1 MVYLTGDFRM
11 NKRQKQTSLKYLLNE
26 VTNKNKIQQRQF
38 SNVMKYVSL
47 NEQDVS
53 KMLNSGFFTENE
65 ATALRILFSGT
76 KTTKLNESTIR
87 RIDRSVK
94 IISESK
100 PNSRV
105 LSEGLLGNIWS
116 KLSKLGDRAKEIVV
130 GGWAKIKAAWSEFKE
145 LIQEFV
151 NAMSTMFGKA
161 FDWASGMIKQEL
173 QSYIDE
179 MLTAWNDMMSKLDD
193 VNQKKQLGTDLSN
206 AYDTGKWVVD
216 SLKEKVTSTKAEWFQ
231 DTIAGK
237 GNIDDT
243 GIEKDPD
250 ELETGFEELKN
261 ESVNRRIHG
270 ELLSERSELFG
281 NSRVL
286 KNLVELHKRRLSE
299 GGGVAHLEDAVS
311 NPFLKKILKYG
322 VKALQY
328 ALIPIAKFAQQ
339 FVEKKAGELLKSMS
353 GAVKFLGGPGQ
364 FAFPVF
370 ALIVAEVIELVVK
383 NYTVDYSP
391 AKLVG
396 KAAEW
401 LVPGLGP
408 AVAFANG
415 IWDALKTFLFVWTIG
430 NILFNLVL
438 AARKAYTGSQ
448 GGESGGETGGEPAVQ
463 TAGYKPNGKF
473 KLREGKLIF
482 IS

>member
-1 MVYLTGDFRM
+1 M
-11 NKRQKQTSLKYLLNE
+11 NQRQKQTSLKYLLNE
-26 VTNKNKIQQRQF
+26 VTSKKRMHQRQF

-47 NEQDVS
+47 SEQDVS
-53 KMLNSGFFTENE
+53 KMLSSGFFTENE
-65 ATALRILFSGT
+65 VKAINILFSTT
-76 KTTKLNESTIR
+76 KTTQLNENTMR

-151 NAMSTMFGKA
+151 NDMSTMFGKA
-161 FDWASGMIKQEL
+161 IDWASGMIKQEL
-173 QSYIDE
+173 ESYKDE
-179 MLTAWNDMMSKLDD
+179 MLTSWNATMSKLDD
-193 VNQKKQLGTDLSN
+193 VNEKKQLGTDLSN

-243 GIEKDPD
+243 GIEKDPED
-250 ELETGFEELKN
+250 LETGFEELKN
-261 ESVNRRIHG
+261 ESVNTAIHE
-270 ELLSERSELFG
+270 ELLTERSELFG
-281 NSRVL
+281 NSLVL
-286 KNLVELHKRRLSE
+286 KNLIEAHKRRLSE
-299 GGGVAHLEDAVS
+299 AGGAAHLEDAVS

-328 ALIPIAKFAQQ
+328 ALIPIAKLAQE
-339 FVEKKAGELLKSMS
+339 FVQKKAAELLKSMS
-353 GAVKFLGGPGQ
+353 GAVKFLGGPGK

-370 ALIVAEVIELVVK
+370 ALIIAEVIELVVK
-383 NYTVDYSP
+383 NFTADYSP
-391 AKLVG
+391 AKLIG

-408 AVAFANG
+408 AIAFANG
-415 IWDALKTFLFVWTIG
+415 IWDAMKTFLFVWTIG

-448 GGESGGETGGEPAVQ
+448 GGESGAETGGEPEVQ